1 MNQSLLNN
9 LLQNPNAESDKRKV
23 LMNTLAY
30 IVPIK
35 LELYEGKDVPINQ
48 KVSLKCEENYNNI
61 LKAWK
66 ILFDIKEEKTQTQNK
81 QLLSSY

>member
-1 MNQSLLNN
+1 
-9 LLQNPNAESDKRKV
+9 
-23 LMNTLAY
+23 
-30 IVPIK
+30 
-35 LELYEGKDVPINQ
+35 LYEGKDVPINQ